1 MPVLHM
7 FSKRR
12 RAAPFFG
19 AAIAVMLCVCARAQ
33 VATPQE
39 EAFLKAW
46 GAHVRTPN
54 DHKAVIEVCQS
65 VMDKSSTLGEFL
77 PVVKT
82 LAA

>member
-1 MPVLHM
+1 M
-7 FSKRR
+7 
-12 RAAPFFG
+12 
-19 AAIAVMLCVCARAQ
+19 MLCVCALRTSGHA
-33 VATPQE
+33 QE

-77 PVVKT
+77 VVKT
-82 LAA
+82 LAAWHRWPAANRRTPSASSRAR